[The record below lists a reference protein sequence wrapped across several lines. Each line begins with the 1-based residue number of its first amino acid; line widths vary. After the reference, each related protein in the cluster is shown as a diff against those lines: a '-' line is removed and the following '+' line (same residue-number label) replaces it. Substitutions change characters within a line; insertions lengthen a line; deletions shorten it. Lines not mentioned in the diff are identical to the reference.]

1 MLLDPNPNPVIRE
14 GCAQVLL
21 DPAPQSGL
29 DFGSALAIAADASSI
44 VVGAGG
50 RVQLGAISGGSD
62 STVDGRVRG
71 KPAQQTCF
79 ENVGCDFPGRSWKL
93 QCFQLV

>member
-1 MLLDPNPNPVIRE
+1 MRE

-50 RVQLGAISGGSD
+50 RVQLGAVSGGSD
-62 STVDGRVRG
+62 STVDGRVRRPP
-71 KPAQQTCF
+71 KQ
-79 ENVGCDFPGRSWKL
+79 K
-93 QCFQLV
+93 